1 MDDSRGLER
10 TLPPGASNGE
20 WVHEILNGGPAQ
32 TIPPSLKQGLDL
44 GALKVIFYF
53 IFNYSFMRKITACF
67 MFDLIPSL
75 KFDTPL
81 VSYVLSY
88 LQPYSCSWNVYEDT
102 NTLKSSLDEKLVS

>member
-1 MDDSRGLER
+1 
-10 TLPPGASNGE
+10 
-20 WVHEILNGGPAQ
+20 
-32 TIPPSLKQGLDL
+32 
-44 GALKVIFYF
+44 
-53 IFNYSFMRKITACF
+53 MRKITACF